1 MNIIITNSNKYEYDG
16 RHIRSK
22 DMRQTSRCL
31 QFYLKHTAVWKN
43 QSLVP

>member
-1 MNIIITNSNKYEYDG
+1 MNIRITNINKYEFDG

-22 DMRQTSRCL
+22 DTRHTARCL